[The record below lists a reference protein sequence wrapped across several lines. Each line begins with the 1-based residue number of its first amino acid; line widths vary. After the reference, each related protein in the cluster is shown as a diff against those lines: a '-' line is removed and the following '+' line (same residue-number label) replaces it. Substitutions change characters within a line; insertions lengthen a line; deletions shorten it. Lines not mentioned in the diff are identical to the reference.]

1 RVAHEVYAAALP
13 GGAQNLDDGGL
24 QTLMRIRDH
33 KLRTA
38 QAAACQAAQELDPE
52 RLGLAVTHGHAE
64 HLASSIGVDANRDD
78 DRDRD
83 DVVVAPCF
91 DVSGIQPDIA
101 PLAFNRA
108 AQEGSHPLVDLAAQ
122 SRDLALGDALHSHG
136 PHQIVDR
143 AGRDAL
149 DIGFL
154 DYGGQRLLGQTT
166 RFEKG
171 REVAAAPQLRDA
183 QFDRT
188 RAGLPVAVTVAVALV
203 APLRAAL
210 AVPGAAQSFAL
221 QLHQALGSKADHLAQ
236 ECRIGALL
244 QKRTKGDLVVGHRG
258 DPQVRVACATQ
269 PYSGTPR
276 WPLTGLLHHHQGH
289 DRYVWT
295 RPLWSLDE
303 LVERTF
309 DVG

>member
-1 RVAHEVYAAALP
+1 MKCTRQRCQVAPRTLTMAAFRPSCASEITSFAPRKPRRAKLRRNSTQNGSAPRWPPGLP
-13 GGAQNLDDGGL
+13 GPSRAPGG
-24 QTLMRIRDH
+24 
-33 KLRTA
+33 
-38 QAAACQAAQELDPE
+38 
-52 RLGLAVTHGHAE
+52 VHAN
-64 HLASSIGVDANRDD
+64 SDD

-91 DVSGIQPDIA
+91 DVSGIQPDIG
-101 PLAFNRA
+101 PLALNRA

-154 DYGGQRLLGQTT
+154 DHGGQRPLGQAA
-166 RFEKG
+166 RFEEG
-171 REVAAAPQLRDA
+171 REVAAVPQLGDA
-183 QFDRT
+183 QLDRT
-188 RAGLPVAVTVAVALV
+188 RAGLPVAVAVAVALV

-210 AVPGAAQSFAL
+210 AVPGAA
-221 QLHQALGSKADHLAQ
+221 K
-236 ECRIGALL
+236 
-244 QKRTKGDLVVGHRG
+244 
-258 DPQVRVACATQ
+258 Q

-289 DRYVWT
+289 D
-295 RPLWSLDE
+295 PASLPGMGSFTMPEAGVDSL
-303 LVERTF
+303 LVY
-309 DVG
+309 G